1 MSYSFPEGSKFF
13 FSQTFAAAKTLSA
26 MSNANPTV
34 GNSVGHGFI
43 AGDEALL
50 TSGWEDAT
58 NAVFKLSAPSAD
70 TVGILGLDTTDT
82 SFYPAGGGASST
94 LQKVTQW
101 VEIPQILTISTQG
114 GDPRFTTVSPLARRN
129 SFNVPTG
136 FNPTSLTLTLGHDAA
151 NAAYQTMLAISRTLK
166 PVAIKMQL
174 SGGAVTYGYGYLA
187 ASEFPSL
194 NQNQPNQVQVALSL
208 QGRAISYAS

>member
-26 MSNANPTV
+26 MTNANPTV
-34 GNSVGHGFI
+34 GTSVAHGFVD
-43 AGDEALL
+43 GDEALL

-58 NAVFKLSAPSAD
+58 NAVFKLDQLTVD
-70 TVGILGLDTTDT
+70 TVGITGLDTSNT
-82 SFYPAGGGASST
+82 SFFPAGGGANST
-94 LQKVTQW
+94 LQKISNW

-136 FNPTSLTLTLGHDAA
+136 FNATSVTLTLGHDAS
-151 NAAYQTMLAISRTLK
+151 NASYQQMLAITRTLT

-174 SGGAVTYGYGYLA
+174 SGGAVTYGYGFLA

-194 NQNQPNQVQVALSL
+194 NQNQPNQVQVSLAL